1 MPVPQ
6 FNMRLVP
13 AITVLAALLAAQS
26 RLGPSLVFVI
36 VGPPG
41 SGKTTQAQLLS
52 KKYKI
57 PSISLSELIKAEM
70 GKRGRLADALK
81 VSVASGDLINDDAAN
96 DLVRARVLHE
106 DAGRGFILDGYP
118 GTAAQA
124 SFLDNFLKQ
133 SELPNPKVILLD
145 APDDVVTKRM
155 MSRHRADD
163 KPGIIEARLK
173 DYRTEADFLSGWYK
187 KENVLRVDATQ
198 SIPEVARRIDALIQ
212 DALAKR
218 SFSAR

>member
-1 MPVPQ
+1 
-6 FNMRLVP
+6 MRFVP
-13 AITVLAALLAAQS
+13 AVTLLAALLSAQS
-26 RLGPSLVFVI
+26 KLGPSLVFVI

-41 SGKTTQAQLLS
+41 SGKTTQSQLLS

-57 PSISLSELIKAEM
+57 PSISLSDLIKAEM

-96 DLVRARVLHE
+96 DLVRARVLRE

-118 GTAAQA
+118 GTPAQA
-124 SFLDNFLKQ
+124 QFLDSFLKQ

-145 APDDVVTKRM
+145 APDEVVTKRM
-155 MSRHRADD
+155 LSRHRPDD
-163 KPGIIEARLK
+163 KPGIIEARLR
-173 DYRTEADFLSGWYK
+173 DYRTESDFLSDWYK
-187 KENVLRVDATQ
+187 KENVLRVDATRP
-198 SIPEVARRIDALIQ
+198 IPEVARRIDALIQ